1 MELLYDPSIPH
12 LRIYSKEM
20 KSLCQR
26 DGYTLRLITALFT
39 VAKTER
45 KKKSLSTDEWIEKM
59 WYTHKHTHHNVIIFR
74 HKKGNLAI
82 CNNMNKYW
90 GYYLKKYGYCIILL
104 IFGILKEK
112 RRYSHRKRYHI
123 CDNAKQGNEGIGWR

>member
-1 MELLYDPSIPH
+1 MELPYDPSIPH

-45 KKKSLSTDEWIEKM
+45 KKKV
-59 WYTHKHTHHNVIIFR
+59 YQQ
-74 HKKGNLAI
+74 
-82 CNNMNKYW
+82 MN
-90 GYYLKKYGYCIILL
+90 G
-104 IFGILKEK
+104 
-112 RRYSHRKRYHI
+112 
-123 CDNAKQGNEGIGWR
+123 